1 VARRIPDK
9 VTREEHL
16 KQALEAAWRALG
28 YDRVVRDVRNGDLLA
43 FRGEAVSRLSEDQAE
58 AGRALLQEEL
68 FRLWG
73 EWEREKKREELEG
86 RERKARELAR
96 QEAERKA
103 REEVERRKNHG
114 MTLVSHCKYDGF
126 VRVDLSKEQV
136 LEADRKI
143 QDDRN
148 YVRPCPRCGDSLR
161 VAGNVRTA

>member
-1 VARRIPDK
+1 MARLIPDK
-9 VTREEHL
+9 ETREEHL
-16 KQALEAAWRALG
+16 RQAIEAAWRALG

-43 FRGEAVSRLSEDQAE
+43 FKGEAVSRLSEDQAE

-73 EWEREKKREELEG
+73 EWEKEKKREEFEG
-86 RERKARELAR
+86 RERRALELAQ
-96 QEAERKA
+96 QEAYRQA

-114 MTLVSHCKYDGF
+114 LSLVSHCKYDGF

-148 YVRPCPRCGDSLR
+148 YLRPCPRCGDALR